1 MTKYKGTLNQKLLKT
16 NKRNM
21 YNIKDI
27 YEKVAFT
34 TDKGFRMLKFIPN
47 HKQFGNQ

>member
-1 MTKYKGTLNQKLLKT
+1 MTKYKGTLKQKLLKMI

-47 HKQFGNQ
+47 HK